1 MEDPNKT
8 ELVHAEEEELTSE
21 YANNVFFAPNV
32 WDLNILFGELSA
44 VRQAIDWHTSMTLP
58 WAQAKLMA
66 YYLAINIAAHELRE
80 GPIKI
85 PASML
90 PQAPPPP
97 PQSAKDDPNAQALFE
112 MIKEHRQKFIE
123 SLR

>member
-8 ELVHAEEEELTSE
+8 ELVQAEEEELTSE
-21 YANNVFFAPNV
+21 YANNLFFAPNV
-32 WDLNILFGELSA
+32 LDLKILFGELSPVKPA
-44 VRQAIDWHTSMTLP
+44 VDWHTSMTLP
-58 WAQAKLMA
+58 WPQAKLMA

-80 GPIKI
+80 GPIRI
-85 PASML
+85 SASML
-90 PQAPPPP
+90 PPDPPPP